1 MARIKYTVDYLIK
14 SSPAILFDFL
24 STASGLSQWFADRVE
39 DNNVDELVF
48 FWEGYPEK
56 AAIVDSVD
64 NEFIRFE
71 MESGEDEEYLEFRI
85 EKSEVTSDTIL
96 IITDFADKTDIP
108 DQKKLWDSQIKTLTN
123 RVGGS
128 N

>member
-1 MARIKYTVDYLIK
+1 MARVKYTVDYLIK

-39 DNNVDELVF
+39 DNNADELVF

-56 AAIVDSVD
+56 AAILDAVD

>member
-14 SSPAILFDFL
+14 SSPTILFDFL

-39 DNNVDELVF
+39 DNNADELVF

-56 AAIVDSVD
+56 AAIVDAVD

-85 EKSEVTSDTIL
+85 EKSEVTADTIL

>member
-1 MARIKYTVDYLIK
+1 MARTKYSVDYLIK
-14 SSPAILFDFL
+14 SSSAILFDFL
-24 STASGLSQWFADRVE
+24 SSSSGLSQWFADRVD
-39 DNNVDELVF
+39 DNKDGF
-48 FWEGYPEK
+48 TFYWEGYPER
-56 AAIVDSVD
+56 AIVIDSEF

-71 MESGEDEEYLEFRI
+71 MESGEDDEYLEFKI

-96 IITDFADKTDIP
+96 IITDFADKADIP
-108 DQKKLWDSQIKTLTN
+108 DQKKLWDSQIKTLTG

>member
-1 MARIKYTVDYLIK
+1 MTRIKYTVDYLIK
-14 SSPAILFDFL
+14 SSPTILFDFL
-24 STASGLSQWFADRVE
+24 STPSRLSQWIDDHVAENTDQ
-39 DNNVDELVF
+39 LVLY
-48 FWEGYPEK
+48 WEAYPEK
-56 AAIVDSVD
+56 ATIIDAVRP
-64 NEFIRFE
+64 EFIRFE
-71 MESGEDEEYLEFRI
+71 MESGEDDEYLEFKI

-96 IITDFADKTDIP
+96 IITDFADKADIP